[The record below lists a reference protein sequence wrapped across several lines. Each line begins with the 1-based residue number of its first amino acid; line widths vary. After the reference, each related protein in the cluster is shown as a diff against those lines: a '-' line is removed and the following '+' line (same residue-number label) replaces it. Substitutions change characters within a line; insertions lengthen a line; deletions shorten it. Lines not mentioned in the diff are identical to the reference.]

1 MAQAVVD
8 PRPASDTSGY
18 ATFSPRLAPS
28 FIVAGGLL
36 AIAGGL
42 GLWVRVTSVTA
53 GTVHQSASL
62 TGAGSVTGWFI
73 AALGIAA
80 VAASIVRF
88 PSSRWLGL
96 AVSIAAV
103 TLIALRV
110 ADLSRV
116 ASTMAFRAGARAGVA
131 FTAYH
136 AGFGWGAWVLT
147 LAAVALSL
155 GVVVSLLRW
164 LDERKGYAT

>member
-53 GTVHQSASL
+53 GTVHQSVIL
-62 TGAGSVTGWFI
+62 TGAGSVTGGFI
-73 AALGIAA
+73 ASLGIAS
-80 VAASIVRF
+80 VAASIVLF
-88 PSSRWLGL
+88 QSSRCLGRE
-96 AVSIAAV
+96 VSIDVV
-103 TLIALRV
+103 TFL
-110 ADLSRV
+110 
-116 ASTMAFRAGARAGVA
+116 
-131 FTAYH
+131 
-136 AGFGWGAWVLT
+136 
-147 LAAVALSL
+147 ALS
-155 GVVVSLLRW
+155 
-164 LDERKGYAT
+164 